1 VPAWVQVEGHE
12 PHIAS
17 QSDGAGGLR
26 IQAIG
31 LPQLSPG
38 APTFRMHV
46 YGPGGLEELS
56 SEPVT
61 VNRPELI
68 LSPQVVGVGQ
78 HLIAV
83 LETPFGALLTPV
95 DVSV

>member
-1 VPAWVQVEGHE
+1 
-12 PHIAS
+12 
-17 QSDGAGGLR
+17 
-26 IQAIG
+26 
-31 LPQLSPG
+31 
-38 APTFRMHV
+38 MHV